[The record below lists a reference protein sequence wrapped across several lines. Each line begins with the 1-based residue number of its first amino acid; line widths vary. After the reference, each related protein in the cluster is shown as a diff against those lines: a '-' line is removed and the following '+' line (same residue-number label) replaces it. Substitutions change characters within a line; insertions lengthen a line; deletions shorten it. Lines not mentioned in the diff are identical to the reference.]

1 MPELANLADLAHVH
15 LLLNHFPTIGTIL
28 GLGLLLLSFIRK
40 NDHLK
45 KVSLE
50 VLFLIALATMPVYV
64 SGQAAAEALK
74 GQSGVSAAAIVA
86 HNDAALGSFIMMEI
100 TGFFAWLVLWRMRRI
115 GWPTKGLTYTVP
127 LLAVMAVCGAA
138 GPRNIG

>member
-1 MPELANLADLAHVH
+1 MPELANQADLAHLH

-28 GLGLLLLSFIRK
+28 GLGLLLLAFIRK

-50 VLFLIALATMPVYV
+50 VMFLIALATTPVYV

-74 GQSGVSAAAIVA
+74 GQAGGAADPVA
-86 HNDAALGSFIMMEI
+86 LHNHPALGAVIMLES
-100 TGFFAWLVLWRMRRI
+100 TAFF
-115 GWPTKGLTYTVP
+115 
-127 LLAVMAVCGAA
+127 
-138 GPRNIG
+138 